1 VIYRLSI
8 VSLSPSH
15 SLTRAP
21 ESLHKS
27 LILFVFSGSIST
39 IPRHMQLALV
49 AFSCVLA
56 VFPRLQLRDVA
67 MRRPDCAPTPCGL
80 TLIPAK
86 GFARA
91 ATPASSSGSGND

>member
-1 VIYRLSI
+1 MQAFRRGEHGGNAIYRLSI

-56 VFPRLQLRDVA
+56 VFPRLQLRC
-67 MRRPDCAPTPCGL
+67 RYE
-80 TLIPAK
+80 
-86 GFARA
+86 
-91 ATPASSSGSGND
+91 AS